1 MESKIKKLV
10 RKSKL
15 KLVDLAYS
23 DITEWE
29 KNPSDERI
37 IEEIEWKL
45 ESAIGNY
52 EEGSDDFY
60 SKRDFTYTRKFIKKL
75 KEMLAR

>member
-75 KEMLAR
+75 KEMLTK

>member
-45 ESAIGNY
+45 ECAIGNY

-60 SKRDFTYTRKFIKKL
+60 TKRDFTYTKKFIEKL